1 VLRVEAVDTY
11 YAETRILKEVSFT
24 VGPGQIVA
32 ILGRNG
38 AGKTTL
44 LRSIMGL
51 TPPRSGKIRFQ
62 DRDIT
67 GLPTYA
73 IAALGI
79 GYVPQGRH
87 IFPRLSVAEN
97 LRLGA
102 LMRRSGPPTVPAE
115 VFEHFP
121 ILKERL
127 AQPGG
132 TFSGGEQQMLAIARA
147 LVGEP
152 ELMLLDEPS
161 EGLQPTVVELMTG
174 IIQRVRRD
182 REVSILLVEQ
192 NLGFARD
199 LADHYYVME
208 SGTVVLQ
215 GPARELENEE
225 AVTQYLAV

>member
-1 VLRVEAVDTY
+1 VLRVETVDTY
-11 YAETRILKEVSFT
+11 YSETKILKDVSFA
-24 VGPGQIVA
+24 VARGQIVA

-51 TPPRSGKIRFQ
+51 TPPRSGRILFKE
-62 DRDIT
+62 RDIA

-73 IAALGI
+73 IAGLGV

-97 LRLGA
+97 LRLGT
-102 LMRRSGPPTVPAE
+102 LVQRSGRKAVPEE
-115 VFEHFP
+115 VFEYFP
-121 ILKERL
+121 LLKERL
-127 AQPGG
+127 TQLGG

-152 ELMLLDEPS
+152 ELLLLDEPS
-161 EGLQPTVVELMTG
+161 EGLQPTIVELMTG

-182 REVSILLVEQ
+182 RGVSILLVEQ
-192 NLGFARD
+192 NLRFARD
-199 LADHYYVME
+199 VADLYYVME
-208 SGTVVLQ
+208 SGRIVLHGQ
-215 GPARELENEE
+215 ASELANEE
-225 AVTQYLAV
+225 AMTQYLAV